1 MVTNRETKET
11 KTIIVPTKL
20 MPPSRV
26 FYKKKETNIEIRNSI
41 ISVDSLVTRRLAT
54 LEKLRLLRRKA
65 LRKENINKL
74 IL

>member
-26 FYKKKETNIEIRNSI
+26 FYKKKEINIEIKNST
-41 ISVDSLVTRRLAT
+41 ISVDSLVTKYLAT
-54 LEKLRLLRRKA
+54 LEKLRLLRRKV
-65 LRKENINKL
+65 LKRENISKL
-74 IL
+74 ML